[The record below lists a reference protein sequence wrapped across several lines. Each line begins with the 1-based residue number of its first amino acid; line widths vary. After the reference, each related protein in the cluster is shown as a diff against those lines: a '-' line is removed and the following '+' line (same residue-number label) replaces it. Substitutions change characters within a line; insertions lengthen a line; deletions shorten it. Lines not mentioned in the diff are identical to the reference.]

1 MRNWLQSTFKRPR
14 AVLMSDTISPFR
26 RPYTG
31 VLLLATALGGPY
43 FLFETELGRF
53 VRHIAVP
60 GTTTTVEAAPEGEL
74 TSVGL
79 PAANTGPEF
88 PWQTTPATPETNVLN
103 AEPGSFP
110 APPIVSLPEALR
122 FDITPSWVTSRFP
135 RVSTIAGDSQLD
147 AMRVPLVTGTSPG
160 DMAGTLTY
168 YFDAYQRLQRISLQS
183 VTGDPNRFVAELQR
197 AYKLEQQP
205 SLGGALYLMSWNGKA
220 TSVLRISPAAIIR
233 SDSPYSRFEVFLELN
248 QPGLQFGLSQEANS
262 LLAAGRATGRW

>member
-1 MRNWLQSTFKRPR
+1 
-14 AVLMSDTISPFR
+14 MSDTISPFR

-31 VLLLATALGGPY
+31 ILLLASALGGPY
-43 FLFETELGRF
+43 FLFETETGRF

-60 GTTTTVEAAPEGEL
+60 SATSSVDAPPEGHL
-74 TSVGL
+74 TSVGGS
-79 PAANTGPEF
+79 ASGASPEF
-88 PWQTTPATPETNVLN
+88 PWQNTPAAPETNILN
-103 AEPGSFP
+103 AKPDTFP

-122 FDITPSWVTSRFP
+122 FDVTPAWVTSRFP
-135 RVSTIAGDSQLD
+135 RVSTIAGEPQLD

-183 VTGDPNRFVAELQR
+183 VTGDPNRFVSELQQ

-248 QPGLQFGLSQEANS
+248 QPGLQFGLSREANS